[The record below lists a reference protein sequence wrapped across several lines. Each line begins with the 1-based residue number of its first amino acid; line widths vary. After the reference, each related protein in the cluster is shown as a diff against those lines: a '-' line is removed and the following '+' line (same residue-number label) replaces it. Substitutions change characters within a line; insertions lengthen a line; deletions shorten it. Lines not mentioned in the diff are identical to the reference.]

1 MSPLF
6 AGRRG
11 LPFLLSCLGLLA
23 LSPPAG
29 AHAPPSALD
38 LDLLA
43 VRQDRND
50 VQIPNNAAGSRVDL
64 AEVLGDGPWASLRLT
79 WVTPGLGE
87 GQQWRVMLA
96 PLEIEEAGLLRAPL
110 AFNGASFA
118 PGLVRAGYRF
128 NSWRVSYRWPLLRT
142 AHWQWH
148 AGVTAKVRDAE
159 ISFSQG
165 GVAARKANVGL
176 VPLAHVAGEGRY
188 GDWRLS
194 VDGDGL
200 ASPQGRAFDLG
211 ARLGYA
217 VSPTTEAF
225 VGLRTL
231 EGGADNDEVYNFAW
245 FNQVSLGIRR
255 RY

>member
-1 MSPLF
+1 MF
-6 AGRRG
+6 TDQFRG
-11 LPFLLSCLGLLA
+11 ILLLA
-23 LSPPAG
+23 ALAAAPAL
-29 AHAPPSALD
+29 ASAQAPASSLD
-38 LDLLA
+38 LDLLM

-50 VQIPNNAAGSRVDL
+50 AQIPNDASGSRVDL
-64 AEVLGDGPWASLRLT
+64 AEVLGDGPWTSVRLT
-79 WVTPGLGE
+79 WVTPGFGE

-96 PLEIEEAGLLRAPL
+96 PLEVEEAGVLAAPVT
-110 AFNGASFA
+110 FNGATFT
-118 PGLVRAGYRF
+118 PGAVRAGYRF

-142 AHWQWH
+142 AHWQWQ
-148 AGVTAKVRDAE
+148 AGLTAKVRDAE
-159 ISFSQG
+159 ISLSQA

-188 GDWRLS
+188 GAWRVS

-200 ASPQGRAFDLG
+200 ASPQGRAFDIG
-211 ARLGYA
+211 VRAGYA
-217 VSPTTEAF
+217 FTPATEAF

-245 FNQVSLGIRR
+245 FNQVSLGVRV